1 MRLINADTVDLRLCD
16 WYPTRE
22 IKDLLNRQPTAYDV
36 DKVVEQLEKGI
47 DPNVDCDTGEPC
59 NNWAVDWCKNYGLI
73 FDTINEQLPELTEL
87 YGNDTRKICADIYI
101 DDKGVNPMPGRAIT
115 GILTGSPYI
124 KMTKGSRLRKKK
136 AAGVV

>member
-1 MRLINADTVDLRLCD
+1 MDRKGNTIIAVDFDGTLCSPAWPKIGRPNKSLLHRLKRQQEKGTRLILWTC
-16 WYPTRE
+16 RE
-22 IKDLLNRQPTAYDV
+22 GELL
-36 DKVVEQLEKGI
+36 KE
-47 DPNVDCDTGEPC
+47 
-59 NNWAVDWCKNYGLI
+59 AVDWCKNYGLI